1 MRTESGIP
9 TDLGLFIPRVPREDH
24 SMKNIQDLMLLFLNG
39 AGDGLQGLRMLGEP
53 LPLSCD

>member
-9 TDLGLFIPRVPREDH
+9 PDLGLFFPRVPREDH

>member
-1 MRTESGIP
+1 
-9 TDLGLFIPRVPREDH
+9 
-24 SMKNIQDLMLLFLNG
+24 MKNIQDLMLLFLNG